1 MAVHPVILCGGAGT
15 RLWPASS
22 EASPKQFIALI
33 GARSSFQ
40 ETVSRV
46 SGLSDGVPPIVVAG
60 AGHHQRILEQLAAIG
75 AEATVLLEPEARDS
89 APAMAAAAAWIERR
103 DPEGVAVLLAAD
115 HHVPDAQAFRE
126 AIDRA
131 VTAAAR
137 GWIVTLGVAPTV
149 ASTAYGYIRVGE
161 PLPNLPGLRAVDA
174 FVEKPDAPTA
184 AAYLE
189 AGYLWNSGNFIVA
202 AGELLAALDRF
213 MPDIAA
219 AARTAVDEAVSVEP
233 GVFQLGE
240 AFRTASRIS
249 IDYAVMERT
258 DRAAVA
264 PVAFAWSDLGA
275 WDAIWTAS
283 PKDVEGNASRGD
295 VHLLGARHSIVR
307 AVEGM
312 TVAVVGGSNLAVI
325 VERDTVLVC
334 DLASSQGVKAI
345 VPAASAAKSAGPT
358 LAQWID
364 TYTTWL
370 SHNALPLWWTL
381 GADHVHGG
389 FREELGFDGRA
400 ADAPR
405 RARVLARQ
413 AHTYATAG
421 AMGWP
426 GPWRTAANHA
436 WSAFETRY
444 RRPDGLY
451 RTLVASNGCALDET
465 VYLYDQAFAVLA
477 LASLQ
482 VQTPADPKYANSAAH
497 LLAAVRSGLSHT
509 RGFREAGEHPYQ
521 ANAHMHL
528 LEASLAWIEA
538 GGGEPWRA
546 LAAEIV
552 ELALARFI
560 DAEGGFLREFFDG
573 HWQPAPGA
581 EGRLVEP
588 GHQFEWA
595 WLLDRWAEL
604 TGDDRAAVAA
614 RRLAESG
621 AKGLDPARDVVIDAL
636 DDDLSPWRTSA
647 RLWPQTERLKA
658 SARFALRD
666 PPGEQT
672 RWLADAHS
680 AARGL
685 WRYLDVEPRGLWHD
699 KQDPWG
705 AFKDEPAPASSL
717 YHLIEAVKAI
727 QALAPLL

>member
-1 MAVHPVILCGGAGT
+1 MAVHPVILCGGAGS
-15 RLWPASS
+15 RLWPASRA
-22 EASPKQFIALI
+22 ASPKQFIPLI
-33 GARSSFQ
+33 GAKSSFQ
-40 ETVSRV
+40 ETVARV
-46 SGLSDGVPPIVVAG
+46 SGLADGAPPIVVAG
-60 AGHHQRILEQLAAIG
+60 AGHHQRILEQLAEIG
-75 AEATVLLEPEARDS
+75 AEASVLLEPEARDS

-103 DPEGVAVLLAAD
+103 DPGGVAVLLAAD
-115 HHVPDAQAFRE
+115 HHIPDAQAFRE

-131 VTAAAR
+131 VPAAAR

-149 ASTAYGYIRVGE
+149 ASTAYGYIRVGD
-161 PLPNLPGLRAVDA
+161 PLPGLPGLRAVAA
-174 FVEKPDAPTA
+174 FVEKPDAATA

-189 AGYLWNSGNFIVA
+189 SGYLWNSGNFVVA
-202 AGELLAALDRF
+202 ARELLAALDRYT
-213 MPDIAA
+213 PDISA
-219 AARTAVDEAVSVEP
+219 AARAAVDAAVSLEP

-275 WDAIWTAS
+275 WDAIWAAS
-283 PKDVEGNASRGD
+283 PKDADGNANRGA
-295 VHLLGARHSIVR
+295 VHLLGTQHSLVR
-307 AVEGM
+307 AAPGM
-312 TVAVVGGSNLAVI
+312 TAAVVGGSNLAVI

-334 DLASSQGVKAI
+334 DLASSQDVKA
-345 VPAASAAKSAGPT
+345 VAAAASAVKSAGPS

-381 GADHVHGG
+381 GADHADGG
-389 FREELGFDGRA
+389 FHEELRFDGRA

-405 RARVLARQ
+405 RARVIARQ

-426 GPWRTAANHA
+426 GPWRTAAEHA

-465 VYLYDQAFAVLA
+465 AYLYDQAFAALA
-477 LASLQ
+477 LASLHA
-482 VQTPADPKYANSAAH
+482 QTPADPRYANAAAE

-509 RGFREAGEHPYQ
+509 RGFREAGAHPYQ

-528 LEASLAWIEA
+528 LEASMAWIEA

-546 LAAEIV
+546 VAAEIV
-552 ELALARFI
+552 ELALERFV
-560 DAEGGFLREFFDG
+560 DAEGGFLREFFDAD
-573 HWQPAPGA
+573 WRPAPGPD
-581 EGRLVEP
+581 GRLVEP

-595 WLLDRWAEL
+595 WLFDRWAEMS
-604 TGDDRAAVAA
+604 GDERAALAA
-614 RRLAESG
+614 RRLALAG

-636 DDDLSPWRTSA
+636 DDALSPWRTTA

-666 PPGEQT
+666 PPAERA
-672 RWLADAHS
+672 RWLADTRS

-685 WRYLDVEPRGLWHD
+685 WRYLDVEPRGLWRD
-699 KQDPWG
+699 KQDPGG
-705 AFKDEPAPASSL
+705 AFKNEPAPASSL

>member
-15 RLWPASS
+15 RLWPASR
-22 EASPKQFIALI
+22 EASPKQFISLI

-40 ETVSRV
+40 ETVARV
-46 SGLSDGVPPIVVAG
+46 SGLGRGAAPIIVAG
-60 AGHHQRILEQLAAIG
+60 VRHQQRILEQLAAVG
-75 AEATVLLEPEARDS
+75 AQATVLLEPEARDS

-115 HHVPDAQAFRE
+115 HHVPDAVAFRE

-137 GWIVTLGVAPTV
+137 GWIVTLGVAPTA
-149 ASTAYGYIRVGE
+149 ASTAYGYIRVGGQ
-161 PLPNLPGLRAVDA
+161 LPGLPGVCAVDA
-174 FVEKPDAPTA
+174 FVEKPDGPTA
-184 AAYLE
+184 AAYVE
-189 AGYLWNSGNFIVA
+189 TGYLWNSGNFIVA
-202 AGELLAALDRF
+202 ARELLAALDRF
-213 MPDIAA
+213 TPDIGA
-219 AARTAVDEAVSVEP
+219 AARASVDAAIPLEA

-240 AFRTASRIS
+240 AFRAASRIS

-275 WDAIWTAS
+275 WDSIWAAS
-283 PKDVEGNASRGD
+283 PKDVDGNASRGA
-295 VHLLGARHSIVR
+295 VHLLGTRHSLVR
-307 AVEGM
+307 AVDGM
-312 TVAVVGGSNLAVI
+312 TAAVVGGNNLAVI

-334 DLASSQGVKAI
+334 DLASSQGVKA
-345 VPAASAAKSAGPT
+345 VATAVSTATPAGPS
-358 LAQWID
+358 LAQLID
-364 TYTTWL
+364 TYTAWL
-370 SHNALPLWWTL
+370 SHNALPLWWAL

-389 FREELGFDGRA
+389 FHEELSFDGRA

-405 RARVLARQ
+405 RARVVARQ

-421 AMGWP
+421 AMGWS
-426 GPWRTAANHA
+426 GPWRAAAEHA
-436 WSAFETRY
+436 WAAFESRF
-444 RRPDGLY
+444 RRPDGLF
-451 RTLVASNGCALDET
+451 RTVVASNGCAIDDT
-465 VYLYDQAFAVLA
+465 AYLYDQDFAALA
-477 LASLQ
+477 LASLHK
-482 VQTPADPKYANSAAH
+482 QTPADGRYATAAAD
-497 LLAAVRSGLSHT
+497 LLAALRSELSHA

-528 LEASLAWIEA
+528 LEASLAWVEA
-538 GGGEPWRA
+538 GGGEPWRT

-552 ELALARFI
+552 DLALERFI
-560 DAEGGFLREFFDG
+560 DAEGGFLREFFDAD
-573 HWQPAPGA
+573 WRPAPGPN
-581 EGRLVEP
+581 GRLVEP

-604 TGDDRAAVAA
+604 SGDERAALAA
-614 RRLAESG
+614 RRLALAG

-636 DDDLSPWRTSA
+636 DDSLSPWRTSA
-647 RLWPQTERLKA
+647 RLWPQTERLKT

-666 PPGEQT
+666 PPSERA

-685 WRYLDVEPRGLWHD
+685 WRYLDVEPRGLWRD
-699 KQDPWG
+699 KQDAGG
-705 AFKDEPAPASSL
+705 AFRSEPAPASSL